1 MPLAVHGKYYEAQ
14 IAMLDRYYTVP
25 RCQTLLLQKGE
36 VFYETNNLMSAS
48 SSNPKGYPSPPL
60 SRSSHDSNEE
70 LQALEYSEGPIQ
82 ATRFGRGGRSFSIS
96 GFDFQ
101 HALLPLAASMS
112 DPEAVTD
119 VASEKSIGLV
129 NGKPLL

>member
-1 MPLAVHGKYYEAQ
+1 MSTGILVFVISLIGLRLK
-14 IAMLDRYYTVP
+14 I
-25 RCQTLLLQKGE
+25 TLHLKE
-36 VFYETNNLMSAS
+36 WDW
-48 SSNPKGYPSPPL
+48 
-60 SRSSHDSNEE
+60 SSHDSNEE